1 MTERSTGVSQLPLQ
15 LPLAGQSPSEA
26 GDVLT
31 DILREGARKLLAQAI
46 EAEVQDWIDSH
57 ARLVDE
63 GGRRL
68 VVRNGYSPEREIV
81 TSLGPI
87 AVQQPRVRDKRQ
99 ADEREKFSSKLLPA
113 YLRKTSTV
121 EEFLPWLY
129 LKGVSTGGFQEA
141 LQSLLG
147 ADCPGLSASTITRL
161 KAVWED
167 EYDEWS
173 RRSLAGKRYVYVW
186 ADGIYSNIRLEDD
199 RQCIL
204 VLMGATAD
212 GTKELIALQ
221 DGFRESE
228 ESWKELLLD
237 LRSRGLADAPEL
249 AIADGALGFW
259 AAVRKLWPATQEQ
272 RCTVHKTANVLEKLP
287 KNLQPQGKRML
298 HAIWNAPTREEADR
312 AFDLFLDTFD
322 AKYPKAVNCLAK
334 DRTELLTFYS
344 FPAEHWGHIRTTNPI
359 ESTFATIRL
368 RHRKTKGNGTA
379 RACTAMMFKLAESA
393 AKTWRKLRGYR
404 LIPDVIRGA
413 EFEDGILKHPQPK
426 AAAL

>member
-1 MTERSTGVSQLPLQ
+1 MTERITGVS
-15 LPLAGQSPSEA
+15 QSPSEA

-68 VVRNGYSPEREIV
+68 VVRNGYSPKREIV

-259 AAVRKLWPATQEQ
+259 AAVRKL
-272 RCTVHKTANVLEKLP
+272 
-287 KNLQPQGKRML
+287 
-298 HAIWNAPTREEADR
+298 
-312 AFDLFLDTFD
+312 
-322 AKYPKAVNCLAK
+322 
-334 DRTELLTFYS
+334 
-344 FPAEHWGHIRTTNPI
+344 
-359 ESTFATIRL
+359 
-368 RHRKTKGNGTA
+368 
-379 RACTAMMFKLAESA
+379 
-393 AKTWRKLRGYR
+393 
-404 LIPDVIRGA
+404 
-413 EFEDGILKHPQPK
+413 
-426 AAAL
+426 